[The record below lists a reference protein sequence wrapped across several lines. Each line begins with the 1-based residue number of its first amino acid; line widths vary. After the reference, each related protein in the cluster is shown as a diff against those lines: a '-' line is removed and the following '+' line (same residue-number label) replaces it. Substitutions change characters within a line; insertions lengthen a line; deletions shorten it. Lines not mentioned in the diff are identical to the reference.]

1 MVFKGKR
8 KIPASS
14 TDTAGCSSPRAVEA
28 EVEMMEKSDLS
39 HLPEGTEFWIS
50 TENKTSSTSGLS
62 QKHLSAPSQSDKA
75 FKTPRFPTCMG
86 MLRQPGIFRY
96 KSRTIWEATAPTRCL
111 APPRSQLCCAC
122 VAFVSERALET
133 HLGNQDH
140 AQLPR
145 HSSSCIPQPFF
156 QDQSLLLP
164 VFGGG
169 VRVNFIEE
177 PLGLVQGVRARPGPS
192 PKKHQQVLVDHQC
205 GPSLGRGVGTWQGER
220 KS

>member
-1 MVFKGKR
+1 
-8 KIPASS
+8 
-14 TDTAGCSSPRAVEA
+14 
-28 EVEMMEKSDLS
+28 MMEKSDLS
-39 HLPEGTEFWIS
+39 HPPEGTEFWII
-50 TENKTSSTSGLS
+50 TENKTSGTSGLS

-75 FKTPRFPTCMG
+75 FKTLRFPTCMG

-96 KSRTIWEATAPTRCL
+96 KSRTIWKQQHPQGAWQHHVLSSAL
-111 APPRSQLCCAC
+111 L
-122 VAFVSERALET
+122 VWLFFVSERALET

-145 HSSSCIPQPFF
+145 HSSSCIPEPFF

-169 VRVNFIEE
+169 VRVNLIEE
-177 PLGLVQGVRARPGPS
+177 PLGLVQGVRARPGPP
-192 PKKHQQVLVDHQC
+192 PKKHQQVLVDHQR
-205 GPSLGRGVGTWQGER
+205 GPSLGRGVGTWQGGR